1 MKGGEHGMKK
11 RMVSVLLCFIMAFGL
26 LPTKT
31 MAAEDL
37 PFRDVNKTDWF
48 YNEVKYAYERDLMT
62 GISPTAFS
70 PNETATRGMAVT
82 ILWNLDGR
90 PAAAEKCFT
99 DVAAGQYYTDAVM
112 WAAANQIIDGYGDG
126 KFGPHDSI
134 TREQLVVILYRYA
147 RHKAYDVTAAA
158 DLSLFSDCGMVSGYA
173 VNAMAWAKAHGLI
186 TGVTATTLSP
196 QEHATRAQIA
206 AILMRFH
213 EKFEQ
218 AAAVSQE
225 GAPEAPTGLHQSSN
239 KNDTYYTVSFQ
250 GNGSEVENLPA
261 PQQVEAGKPAAKP
274 AAPTRTGYQFDG
286 WFTDSSCTEAYDFST
301 LITEDLILYAKWR
314 IMFYAKPLDEAH
326 VKTGI
331 LEYEGIEYA
340 GMYVDNQLI
349 AVLEDGV
356 DREYLEAL
364 VHPYSGEI
372 VGQLPTIG
380 YYQIEFP
387 GAPTLR
393 FLSDLADTFAADPH
407 MEDAWINSVS
417 EIATSGEIHSQPYS
431 NVIFNHIDDLRWG
444 KYAEYY
450 HDQNP
455 LNWDCYDV
463 RNWGLSY
470 IHAKKARE
478 LMEREHSVSIGIV
491 DTMFTFDHED
501 VDFYK
506 IYWNKEEDAY
516 DGNNIMDNPDVL
528 NTSDVEQ
535 YGHYA
540 HGMHVAG
547 IIAAKN
553 NSVGISGVCDSNAVT
568 LYGFGLHGTGTSNIS
583 AATKFRVDEFAAI
596 TAPALLIEMGCKVIN
611 YSMGY
616 DKQPDPSALK
626 KSVDIMSDALK
637 KCIDNGNDFLIVA
650 SAGNDKRDA
659 SNSSVFCAI
668 TDSVLVDRIIVV
680 SAVQPVYEEV
690 YSNEVTM
697 THPLYYRNLK
707 NLLSNPDI
715 TMDLSTRGVQF
726 VEVFNFGQRV
736 DILAPGVDI
745 LSTVPKTNL
754 GGISK
759 TGYMIMSGTS
769 MSAPFVAGTAGL
781 LFQIDPNLSA
791 AKVKEI
797 LIDTANPC
805 VDTLGY
811 PVTNKLLN
819 AEEAVV
825 AAMGYDPRTKE
836 ITFRFSETPMVGA
849 SNAEFLTAQSV
860 QWECLSYSGENPD
873 YNVDHIGGIFFAQN
887 GDAQTRIDVV
897 DGISLPYGTVELKFS
912 ASGYKDEI
920 LELTVDGNTEEVM
933 VYMTPLNSTS
943 SLPASGRLTGTFVYV
958 DDSGQERPVSFAKCT
973 LTDVSNGNY
982 IYYAEVV
989 DGKLSN
995 AAFSRKPPA
1004 GIYRFNLYGGD
1015 RDDDGFY
1022 SHKVME
1028 AVAVTSH
1035 LDMGKV
1041 TCDRVAD
1048 VSCIITDENGTALN
1062 YVDGTITQ
1070 NGHEIASII
1079 SLYHGFTI
1087 PLQKGTYTL
1096 TLTCNGYTPL
1106 EKEFTIRGT
1115 TDLGTVQ
1122 LPCAEEK
1129 N

>member
-1 MKGGEHGMKK
+1 MKK

-48 YNEVKYAYERDLMT
+48 YNEVKYVYERDLMT

-173 VNAMAWAKAHGLI
+173 VNAMAWSKAHGLI

-206 AILMRFH
+206 AILMRFC

-218 AAAVSQE
+218 APVPSQDGTDE
-225 GAPEAPTGLHQSSN
+225 SPSRPHQNSD
-239 KNDTYYTVSFQ
+239 KNNTYYMVTFL
-250 GNGSEVENLPA
+250 GNGSNVENLPA

-274 AAPTRTGYQFDG
+274 TAPTRTIYEFDG
-286 WFTDSSCTEAYDFST
+286 WFTDSDGTTAYDFSSP
-301 LITEDLILYAKWR
+301 ITEDLTLYAKWS
-314 IMFYAKPLDEAH
+314 IMFYAKPLDEGH

-331 LEYEGIEYA
+331 LEYEGKEYE

-356 DREYLEAL
+356 EREYLEDL
-364 VHPYSGEI
+364 VNPYNGKI
-372 VGQLPTIG
+372 VGQIPTIG
-380 YYQIEFP
+380 YYQIEFS
-387 GAPTLR
+387 GNSTSRLLA
-393 FLSDLADTFAADPH
+393 DLADTIAEDPYVEAA
-407 MEDAWINSVS
+407 WLNSVS
-417 EIATSGEIHSQPYS
+417 EIVTSGAINSQSYR
-431 NVIFNHIDDLRWG
+431 NVIFNHIDDLREG
-444 KYAEYY
+444 KYSEYY
-450 HDQNP
+450 HEGNP
-455 LNWDCYDV
+455 LNWDGYDV

-470 IHAKKARE
+470 INAGKARE

-501 VDFYK
+501 VDFQS
-506 IYWNKEEDAY
+506 IFWNRGEDIY
-516 DGNNIMDNPDVL
+516 DGNNMMDH
-528 NTSDVEQ
+528 SDVVNTLNVSLYE
-535 YGHYA
+535 HCA

-547 IIAAKN
+547 IIAAKDN
-553 NSVGISGVCDSNAVT
+553 HVGISGVCDSNAVT

-836 ITFRFSETPMVGA
+836 ITFRFSEKPQVGEY
-849 SNAEFLTAQSV
+849 NADYLTARAV

-873 YNVDHIGGIFFAQN
+873 YNIQNIGGIFFAQN
-887 GDAQTRIDVV
+887 GDETTTIDVV

-920 LELTVDGNTEEVM
+920 LELTVDSDTEEVK
-933 VYMTPLNSTS
+933 VYMTPLNSDS
-943 SLPASGRLTGTFVYV
+943 SLPEESGLLTGTFVYV
-958 DDSGQERPVSFAKCT
+958 DNSGQERPVSFAKCT

-995 AAFSRKPPA
+995 AAFSEKPPV
-1004 GIYRFNLYGGD
+1004 GTYRFNLYGGD
-1015 RDDDGFY
+1015 RDDNGFY
-1022 SHKVME
+1022 SYKVIE
-1028 AVAVTSH
+1028 AVAVTCN

-1041 TCDRVAD
+1041 YCNRVAD
-1048 VSCIITDENGTALN
+1048 VSCFVTDGDGNALN
-1062 YVDGTITQ
+1062 HVDATITQ
-1070 NGHEIASII
+1070 DGHEIARI
-1079 SLYHGFTI
+1079 SSFYHGFTV

-1096 TLTCNGYTPL
+1096 TLTCNGFTPL
-1106 EKEFTIRGT
+1106 EKKFTLNGT
-1115 TDLGTVQ
+1115 TVLGTVNMSHA
-1122 LPCAEEK
+1122 AEQ
-1129 N
+1129 

>member
-1 MKGGEHGMKK
+1 MKK

-48 YNEVKYAYERDLMT
+48 YNEVKYVYERDLMT

-99 DVAAGQYYTDAVM
+99 DVAPGQYYTDAVM

-186 TGVTATTLSP
+186 TGVTGTTLAP
-196 QEHATRAQIA
+196 LENATRAQIA
-206 AILMRFH
+206 AILMRFC

-218 AAAVSQE
+218 APVPSQDGTDE
-225 GAPEAPTGLHQSSN
+225 SPSRPHQNSD
-239 KNDTYYTVSFQ
+239 KNNTYYMVTFL
-250 GNGSEVENLPA
+250 GNGSNVENLPA
-261 PQQVEAGKPAAKP
+261 SQAVKAGETAVEPT
-274 AAPTRTGYQFDG
+274 APTRTIYEFDG
-286 WFTDSSCTEAYDFST
+286 WFTDSDGTTAYDFSSP
-301 LITEDLILYAKWR
+301 ITEDLTLYAKWS
-314 IMFYAKPLDEAH
+314 IMFYAKPLDEGH

-331 LEYEGIEYA
+331 LEYEGKEYE

-356 DREYLEAL
+356 EREYLEDL
-364 VHPYSGEI
+364 VNPYNGKI
-372 VGQLPTIG
+372 VGQIPTIG
-380 YYQIEFP
+380 YYQIEFS
-387 GAPTLR
+387 GNSTSRLLA
-393 FLSDLADTFAADPH
+393 DLADTIAEDPYVEAA
-407 MEDAWINSVS
+407 WLNSVS
-417 EIATSGEIHSQPYS
+417 EIVTSGAINSQSYR
-431 NVIFNHIDDLRWG
+431 NVIFNHIDDLREE
-444 KYAEYY
+444 KYSEYY
-450 HDQNP
+450 HEGNP
-455 LNWDCYDV
+455 LNWDRYDV

-470 IHAKKARE
+470 INAGKARE
-478 LMEREHSVSIGIV
+478 LIEHENPVSIGIV

-680 SAVQPVYEEV
+680 SAVEPVYEEV

-836 ITFRFSETPMVGA
+836 ITFRFSEKPQVGEY
-849 SNAEFLTAQSV
+849 NADYLTARAV

-873 YNVDHIGGIFFAQN
+873 YNIQNIGGIFFAQN
-887 GDAQTRIDVV
+887 GDETTTIDIV
-897 DGISLPYGTVELKFS
+897 DGFSLPYGTMKLKFS
-912 ASGYKDEI
+912 ASGYRDEI
-920 LELTVDGNTEEVM
+920 IELTVDSDTEEVK
-933 VYMTPLNSTS
+933 VYMTPLNSDS
-943 SLPASGRLTGTFVYV
+943 SLPEESGLLTGTFVYV
-958 DDSGQERPVSFAKCT
+958 DNSGQELPISFAKCT
-973 LTDVSNGNY
+973 LTDITNGNR

-995 AAFSRKPPA
+995 AAFSEKPPV
-1004 GIYRFNLYGGD
+1004 GTYRFNLYGGD
-1015 RDDDGFY
+1015 RDDNGFY
-1022 SHKVME
+1022 SYKVIE
-1028 AVAVTSH
+1028 AVAVTCN

-1041 TCDRVAD
+1041 YCNRVAD
-1048 VSCIITDENGTALN
+1048 VSCFVTDGDGNALN
-1062 YVDGTITQ
+1062 HVDATITQ
-1070 NGHEIASII
+1070 DGHEIARI
-1079 SLYHGFTI
+1079 SSFYHGFTV

-1096 TLTCNGYTPL
+1096 TLTCNGFTPL
-1106 EKEFTIRGT
+1106 EKKFTLNGT
-1115 TDLGTVQ
+1115 TVLGTVNMSHA
-1122 LPCAEEK
+1122 AEQ
-1129 N
+1129 

>member
-48 YNEVKYAYERDLMT
+48 YNEVKYVYERDLMT

-206 AILMRFH
+206 AILMRFC

-218 AAAVSQE
+218 APVPSQDGTDE
-225 GAPEAPTGLHQSSN
+225 SPSRPHQNSD
-239 KNDTYYTVSFQ
+239 KNNTYYMVTFL
-250 GNGSEVENLPA
+250 GNGSNVENLPA

-274 AAPTRTGYQFDG
+274 TAPTRTIYEFDG
-286 WFTDSSCTEAYDFST
+286 WFTDSDGTTAYDFSSP
-301 LITEDLILYAKWR
+301 ITEDLTLYAKWS
-314 IMFYAKPLDEAH
+314 IMFYAKPLDEGH

-331 LEYEGIEYA
+331 LEYEGKEYE

-356 DREYLEAL
+356 EREYLEDL
-364 VHPYSGEI
+364 VNPYNGKI
-372 VGQLPTIG
+372 VGQIPTIG
-380 YYQIEFP
+380 YYQIEFS
-387 GAPTLR
+387 GNSTSRLLA
-393 FLSDLADTFAADPH
+393 DLADTIAEDPYVEAA
-407 MEDAWINSVS
+407 WLNSVS
-417 EIATSGEIHSQPYS
+417 EIVTSGAINSQSYR
-431 NVIFNHIDDLRWG
+431 NVIFNHIDDLREG
-444 KYAEYY
+444 KYSEYY
-450 HDQNP
+450 HEGNP
-455 LNWDCYDV
+455 LNWDGYDV

-470 IHAKKARE
+470 INAGKARE

-501 VDFYK
+501 VDFQS
-506 IYWNKEEDAY
+506 IFWNRGEDIY
-516 DGNNIMDNPDVL
+516 DGNNMMDH
-528 NTSDVEQ
+528 SDVVNTLNVSLYE
-535 YGHYA
+535 HCA

-547 IIAAKN
+547 IIAAKDN
-553 NSVGISGVCDSNAVT
+553 HVGISGVCDSNAVT

-745 LSTVPKTNL
+745 LSTVPKRIWEGFL
-754 GGISK
+754 KPGI
-759 TGYMIMSGTS
+759 
-769 MSAPFVAGTAGL
+769 
-781 LFQIDPNLSA
+781 
-791 AKVKEI
+791 
-797 LIDTANPC
+797 
-805 VDTLGY
+805 
-811 PVTNKLLN
+811 
-819 AEEAVV
+819 
-825 AAMGYDPRTKE
+825 
-836 ITFRFSETPMVGA
+836 
-849 SNAEFLTAQSV
+849 
-860 QWECLSYSGENPD
+860 
-873 YNVDHIGGIFFAQN
+873 
-887 GDAQTRIDVV
+887 
-897 DGISLPYGTVELKFS
+897 
-912 ASGYKDEI
+912 
-920 LELTVDGNTEEVM
+920 
-933 VYMTPLNSTS
+933 
-943 SLPASGRLTGTFVYV
+943 
-958 DDSGQERPVSFAKCT
+958 
-973 LTDVSNGNY
+973 
-982 IYYAEVV
+982 
-989 DGKLSN
+989 
-995 AAFSRKPPA
+995 
-1004 GIYRFNLYGGD
+1004 
-1015 RDDDGFY
+1015 
-1022 SHKVME
+1022 
-1028 AVAVTSH
+1028 
-1035 LDMGKV
+1035 
-1041 TCDRVAD
+1041 
-1048 VSCIITDENGTALN
+1048 
-1062 YVDGTITQ
+1062 
-1070 NGHEIASII
+1070 
-1079 SLYHGFTI
+1079 
-1087 PLQKGTYTL
+1087 
-1096 TLTCNGYTPL
+1096 
-1106 EKEFTIRGT
+1106 
-1115 TDLGTVQ
+1115 
-1122 LPCAEEK
+1122 
-1129 N
+1129 

>member
-1 MKGGEHGMKK
+1 MKK

-206 AILMRFH
+206 AILMRFC

-218 AAAVSQE
+218 APVPSQDGTDE
-225 GAPEAPTGLHQSSN
+225 SPSRPHQNSD
-239 KNDTYYTVSFQ
+239 KNNTYYMVTFL
-250 GNGSEVENLPA
+250 GNGSNVENLPA
-261 PQQVEAGKPAAKP
+261 SQAVKAGETAVEPT
-274 AAPTRTGYQFDG
+274 APTRTIYEFDG
-286 WFTDSSCTEAYDFST
+286 WFTDSDGTTAYDFSSP
-301 LITEDLILYAKWR
+301 ITEDLTLYAKWS
-314 IMFYAKPLDEAH
+314 IMFYAKPLDEGH

-331 LEYEGIEYA
+331 LEYEGKEYE

-356 DREYLEAL
+356 EREYLEDL
-364 VHPYSGEI
+364 VNPYNGKI
-372 VGQLPTIG
+372 VGQIPTIG
-380 YYQIEFP
+380 YYQIEFS
-387 GAPTLR
+387 GNSTSRLLA
-393 FLSDLADTFAADPH
+393 DLADTIAEDPYVEAA
-407 MEDAWINSVS
+407 WLNSVS
-417 EIATSGEIHSQPYS
+417 EIVTSGAINSQSYR
-431 NVIFNHIDDLRWG
+431 NVIFNHIDDLREE
-444 KYAEYY
+444 KYSEYY
-450 HDQNP
+450 HEGNP
-455 LNWDCYDV
+455 LNWDRYDV

-470 IHAKKARE
+470 INAGKARE
-478 LMEREHSVSIGIV
+478 LIEHENPVSIGIV

-836 ITFRFSETPMVGA
+836 ITFRFSEKPQVGEY
-849 SNAEFLTAQSV
+849 NADYLTARAV

-873 YNVDHIGGIFFAQN
+873 YNIQNIGGIFFAQN
-887 GDAQTRIDVV
+887 GDETTTIDIV
-897 DGISLPYGTVELKFS
+897 DGFSLPYGTMKLKFS
-912 ASGYKDEI
+912 ASGYRDEI
-920 LELTVDGNTEEVM
+920 IELTVDSDTEEVK
-933 VYMTPLNSTS
+933 VYMTPLNSDS
-943 SLPASGRLTGTFVYV
+943 SLPEESGLLTGTFVYV
-958 DDSGQERPVSFAKCT
+958 DNSGQELPISFAKCT
-973 LTDVSNGNY
+973 LTDITNGNR

-995 AAFSRKPPA
+995 AAFSEKPPV
-1004 GIYRFNLYGGD
+1004 GTYRFNLYGGD
-1015 RDDDGFY
+1015 RDDNGFY
-1022 SHKVME
+1022 SYKVIE
-1028 AVAVTSH
+1028 AVAVTCN

-1041 TCDRVAD
+1041 YCNRVAD
-1048 VSCIITDENGTALN
+1048 VSCFVTDGDGNALN
-1062 YVDGTITQ
+1062 HVDATITQ
-1070 NGHEIASII
+1070 DGHEIARI
-1079 SLYHGFTI
+1079 SSFYHGFTV

-1096 TLTCNGYTPL
+1096 TLTCNGFTPL
-1106 EKEFTIRGT
+1106 EKKFTLNGT
-1115 TDLGTVQ
+1115 TVLGTVNMSHA
-1122 LPCAEEK
+1122 AEQ
-1129 N
+1129 

>member
-1 MKGGEHGMKK
+1 MKK

-48 YNEVKYAYERDLMT
+48 YNEVKYVYERDLMT

-206 AILMRFH
+206 AILMRFC

-218 AAAVSQE
+218 APVPSQDGTDE
-225 GAPEAPTGLHQSSN
+225 SPSRPHQNSD
-239 KNDTYYTVSFQ
+239 KNNTYYMVTFL
-250 GNGSEVENLPA
+250 GNGSNVENLPA
-261 PQQVEAGKPAAKP
+261 SQAVKAGETAVEPT
-274 AAPTRTGYQFDG
+274 APTRTIYEFDG
-286 WFTDSSCTEAYDFST
+286 WFTDSDGTTAYDFSSP
-301 LITEDLILYAKWR
+301 ITEDLTLYAKWS
-314 IMFYAKPLDEAH
+314 IMFYAKPLDEGH

-331 LEYEGIEYA
+331 LEYEGKEYE

-356 DREYLEAL
+356 EREYLEDL
-364 VHPYSGEI
+364 VNPYNGKI
-372 VGQLPTIG
+372 VGQIPTIG
-380 YYQIEFP
+380 YYQIEFS
-387 GAPTLR
+387 GNSTSRLLA
-393 FLSDLADTFAADPH
+393 DLADTIAEDPYVEAA
-407 MEDAWINSVS
+407 WLNSVS
-417 EIATSGEIHSQPYS
+417 EIVTSGAINSQSYR
-431 NVIFNHIDDLRWG
+431 NVIFNHIDDLREG
-444 KYAEYY
+444 KYSEYY
-450 HDQNP
+450 HEGNP
-455 LNWDCYDV
+455 LNWDGYDV

-470 IHAKKARE
+470 INAGKARE
-478 LMEREHSVSIGIV
+478 LIEHENPVSIGIV

-680 SAVQPVYEEV
+680 SAVEPVYEEV

-836 ITFRFSETPMVGA
+836 ITFRFSEKPQVGEY
-849 SNAEFLTAQSV
+849 NADYLTARAV

-873 YNVDHIGGIFFAQN
+873 YNIQNIGGIFFAQN
-887 GDAQTRIDVV
+887 GDETTTIDIV
-897 DGISLPYGTVELKFS
+897 DGFSLPYGTMKLKFS
-912 ASGYKDEI
+912 ASGYRDEI
-920 LELTVDGNTEEVM
+920 IELTVDSDTEEVK
-933 VYMTPLNSTS
+933 VYMTPLNSDS
-943 SLPASGRLTGTFVYV
+943 SLPEESGLLTGTFVYV
-958 DDSGQERPVSFAKCT
+958 DNSGQELPISFAKCT
-973 LTDVSNGNY
+973 LTDITNGNR

-995 AAFSRKPPA
+995 AAFSEKPPV
-1004 GIYRFNLYGGD
+1004 GTYRFNLYGGD
-1015 RDDDGFY
+1015 RDDNGFY
-1022 SHKVME
+1022 SYKVIE
-1028 AVAVTSH
+1028 AVAVTCN

-1041 TCDRVAD
+1041 YCNRVAD
-1048 VSCIITDENGTALN
+1048 VSCFVTDGDGNALN
-1062 YVDGTITQ
+1062 HVDATITQ
-1070 NGHEIASII
+1070 DGHEIARI
-1079 SLYHGFTI
+1079 SSFYHGFTV

-1096 TLTCNGYTPL
+1096 TLTCNGFTPL
-1106 EKEFTIRGT
+1106 EKKFTLNGT
-1115 TDLGTVQ
+1115 TVLGTVNMSHA
-1122 LPCAEEK
+1122 AEQ
-1129 N
+1129 

>member
-1 MKGGEHGMKK
+1 MKK

-48 YNEVKYAYERDLMT
+48 YNEVKYVYERDLMT

-274 AAPTRTGYQFDG
+274 TAPTRTGYQFDG

-331 LEYEGIEYA
+331 LEYEGKEYE

-356 DREYLEAL
+356 EREYLEDL
-364 VHPYSGEI
+364 VNPYNGKI
-372 VGQLPTIG
+372 VGQIPTIG
-380 YYQIEFP
+380 YYQIEFS
-387 GAPTLR
+387 GNSTSRLLA
-393 FLSDLADTFAADPH
+393 DLADTIAEDPYVEAA
-407 MEDAWINSVS
+407 WLNSVS
-417 EIATSGEIHSQPYS
+417 EIVTSGAINSQSYR
-431 NVIFNHIDDLRWG
+431 NVIFNHIDDLREG
-444 KYAEYY
+444 KYSEYY
-450 HDQNP
+450 HEGNP
-455 LNWDCYDV
+455 LNWDGYDV

-470 IHAKKARE
+470 INAGKARE

-501 VDFYK
+501 VDFQS
-506 IYWNKEEDAY
+506 IFWNRGEDIY
-516 DGNNIMDNPDVL
+516 DGNNMMDH
-528 NTSDVEQ
+528 SDVVNTLNVSLYE
-535 YGHYA
+535 HCA

-547 IIAAKN
+547 IIAAKDN
-553 NSVGISGVCDSNAVT
+553 HVGISGVCDSNAVT
-568 LYGFGLHGTGTSNIS
+568 LYGFGLHGTGISNVNVL
-583 AATKFRVDEFAAI
+583 TKFKIDEFGAL
-596 TAPALLIEMGCKVIN
+596 TAPALLIEMDCKVIN

-616 DKQPDPSALK
+616 AKQPDPSELK
-626 KSVDIMSDALK
+626 KSVDIMSDALRT
-637 KCIDNGNDFLIVA
+637 CITNGHDFLIVA
-650 SAGNDKRDA
+650 AAGNEKRDA
-659 SNSSVFCAI
+659 WDSSVFSAI
-668 TDSVLVDRIIVV
+668 EDPSLVSRILVV
-680 SAVQPVYEEV
+680 SSVQPVYEAV
-690 YSNEVTM
+690 YSNDVTM
-697 THPLYYRNLK
+697 THPLFFRTMK
-707 NLLSNPDI
+707 NLPSGSEV
-715 TMDLSTRGVQF
+715 TVDLSTRGVQF
-726 VEVFNFGQRV
+726 LNGHNYGPRV
-736 DILAPGVDI
+736 DLLAPGVDI
-745 LSTVPKTNL
+745 LSTVPRTNGDGL
-754 GGISK
+754 SK

-769 MSAPFVAGTAGL
+769 MATPFVTGTAGL
-781 LFQIDPNLSA
+781 LFQIDPDLTA
-791 AKVKEI
+791 ARVKEI

-805 VDTLGY
+805 VDTLDF

-836 ITFRFSETPMVGA
+836 ITFRFSEKPQVGEY
-849 SNAEFLTAQSV
+849 NAEFLTAQSV

-995 AAFSRKPPA
+995 AAFSEKPPV
-1004 GIYRFNLYGGD
+1004 GTYRFNLYGGD
-1015 RDDDGFY
+1015 RDDNGFY
-1022 SHKVME
+1022 SYKVIE
-1028 AVAVTSH
+1028 AVAVTCN

-1041 TCDRVAD
+1041 YCNRVAD
-1048 VSCIITDENGTALN
+1048 VSCFVTDGDGNALN
-1062 YVDGTITQ
+1062 HVDATITQ
-1070 NGHEIASII
+1070 DGHEIARI
-1079 SLYHGFTI
+1079 SSFYHGFTV

-1096 TLTCNGYTPL
+1096 TLTCNGFTPL
-1106 EKEFTIRGT
+1106 EKKFTLNGT
-1115 TDLGTVQ
+1115 TVLGTVNMSHA
-1122 LPCAEEK
+1122 AEQ
-1129 N
+1129 

>member
-1 MKGGEHGMKK
+1 MKK

-48 YNEVKYAYERDLMT
+48 YNEVKYVYERDLMT

-206 AILMRFH
+206 AILMRFC

-218 AAAVSQE
+218 APVPSQDGTDE
-225 GAPEAPTGLHQSSN
+225 SPSRPHQNSD
-239 KNDTYYTVSFQ
+239 KNNTYYMVTFL
-250 GNGSEVENLPA
+250 GNGSNVENLPA

-274 AAPTRTGYQFDG
+274 TAPTRTIYEFDG
-286 WFTDSSCTEAYDFST
+286 WFTDSDGTTAYDFSSP
-301 LITEDLILYAKWR
+301 ITEDLTLYAKWS
-314 IMFYAKPLDEAH
+314 IMFYAKPLDEGH

-331 LEYEGIEYA
+331 LEYEGKEYE

-356 DREYLEAL
+356 EREYLEDL
-364 VHPYSGEI
+364 VNPYNGKI
-372 VGQLPTIG
+372 VGQIPTIG
-380 YYQIEFP
+380 YYQIEFS
-387 GAPTLR
+387 GNSTSRLLA
-393 FLSDLADTFAADPH
+393 DLADTIAEDPYVEAA
-407 MEDAWINSVS
+407 WLNSVS
-417 EIATSGEIHSQPYS
+417 EIVTSGAINSQSYR
-431 NVIFNHIDDLRWG
+431 NVIFNHIDDLREG
-444 KYAEYY
+444 KYSEYY
-450 HDQNP
+450 HEGNP
-455 LNWDCYDV
+455 LNWDGYDV

-470 IHAKKARE
+470 INAGKARE

-501 VDFYK
+501 VDFQS
-506 IYWNKEEDAY
+506 IFWNRGEDIY
-516 DGNNIMDNPDVL
+516 DGNNMMDH
-528 NTSDVEQ
+528 SDVVNTLNVSLYE
-535 YGHYA
+535 HCA

-547 IIAAKN
+547 IIAAKDN
-553 NSVGISGVCDSNAVT
+553 HVGISGVCDSNAVT

-745 LSTVPKTNL
+745 LSTVPKRIWEGFL
-754 GGISK
+754 KPGI
-759 TGYMIMSGTS
+759 
-769 MSAPFVAGTAGL
+769 
-781 LFQIDPNLSA
+781 
-791 AKVKEI
+791 
-797 LIDTANPC
+797 
-805 VDTLGY
+805 
-811 PVTNKLLN
+811 
-819 AEEAVV
+819 
-825 AAMGYDPRTKE
+825 
-836 ITFRFSETPMVGA
+836 
-849 SNAEFLTAQSV
+849 
-860 QWECLSYSGENPD
+860 
-873 YNVDHIGGIFFAQN
+873 
-887 GDAQTRIDVV
+887 
-897 DGISLPYGTVELKFS
+897 
-912 ASGYKDEI
+912 
-920 LELTVDGNTEEVM
+920 
-933 VYMTPLNSTS
+933 
-943 SLPASGRLTGTFVYV
+943 
-958 DDSGQERPVSFAKCT
+958 
-973 LTDVSNGNY
+973 
-982 IYYAEVV
+982 
-989 DGKLSN
+989 
-995 AAFSRKPPA
+995 
-1004 GIYRFNLYGGD
+1004 
-1015 RDDDGFY
+1015 
-1022 SHKVME
+1022 
-1028 AVAVTSH
+1028 
-1035 LDMGKV
+1035 
-1041 TCDRVAD
+1041 
-1048 VSCIITDENGTALN
+1048 
-1062 YVDGTITQ
+1062 
-1070 NGHEIASII
+1070 
-1079 SLYHGFTI
+1079 
-1087 PLQKGTYTL
+1087 
-1096 TLTCNGYTPL
+1096 
-1106 EKEFTIRGT
+1106 
-1115 TDLGTVQ
+1115 
-1122 LPCAEEK
+1122 
-1129 N
+1129 

>member
-1 MKGGEHGMKK
+1 MKK

-48 YNEVKYAYERDLMT
+48 YNEVKYVYERDLMT

-206 AILMRFH
+206 AILMRFC

-218 AAAVSQE
+218 APVPSQDGTDE
-225 GAPEAPTGLHQSSN
+225 SPSRPHQNSD
-239 KNDTYYTVSFQ
+239 KNNTYYMVTFL
-250 GNGSEVENLPA
+250 GNGSNVENLPA

-274 AAPTRTGYQFDG
+274 TAPTRTIYEFDG
-286 WFTDSSCTEAYDFST
+286 WFTDSDGTTAYDFSSP
-301 LITEDLILYAKWR
+301 ITEDLTLYAKWS
-314 IMFYAKPLDEAH
+314 IMFYAKPLDEGH

-331 LEYEGIEYA
+331 LEYEGKEYE

-356 DREYLEAL
+356 EREYLEDL
-364 VHPYSGEI
+364 VNPYNGKI
-372 VGQLPTIG
+372 VGQIPTIG
-380 YYQIEFP
+380 YYQIEFS
-387 GAPTLR
+387 GNSTSRLLA
-393 FLSDLADTFAADPH
+393 DLADTIAEDPYVEAA
-407 MEDAWINSVS
+407 WLNSVS
-417 EIATSGEIHSQPYS
+417 EIVTSGAINSQSYR
-431 NVIFNHIDDLRWG
+431 NVIFNHIDDLREG
-444 KYAEYY
+444 KYSEYY
-450 HDQNP
+450 HEGNP
-455 LNWDCYDV
+455 LNWDGYDV

-470 IHAKKARE
+470 INAGKARE

-501 VDFYK
+501 VDFQS
-506 IYWNKEEDAY
+506 IFWNRGEDIY
-516 DGNNIMDNPDVL
+516 DGNNMMDH
-528 NTSDVEQ
+528 SDVVNTLNVSLYE
-535 YGHYA
+535 HCA

-547 IIAAKN
+547 IIAAKDN
-553 NSVGISGVCDSNAVT
+553 HVGISGVCDSNAVT

-836 ITFRFSETPMVGA
+836 ITFRFSEKPQVGEY
-849 SNAEFLTAQSV
+849 NADYLTARAV

-873 YNVDHIGGIFFAQN
+873 YNIQNIGGIFFAQN
-887 GDAQTRIDVV
+887 GDETTTIDIV
-897 DGISLPYGTVELKFS
+897 DGFSLPYGTMKLKFS
-912 ASGYKDEI
+912 ASGYRDEI
-920 LELTVDGNTEEVM
+920 IELTVDSDTEEVK
-933 VYMTPLNSTS
+933 VYMTPLNSDS
-943 SLPASGRLTGTFVYV
+943 SLPEESGLLTGTFVYV
-958 DDSGQERPVSFAKCT
+958 DNSGQELPISFAKCT
-973 LTDVSNGNY
+973 LTDITNGNR

-995 AAFSRKPPA
+995 AAFSEKPPV
-1004 GIYRFNLYGGD
+1004 GTYRFNLYGGD
-1015 RDDDGFY
+1015 RDDNGFY
-1022 SHKVME
+1022 SYKVIE
-1028 AVAVTSH
+1028 AVAVTCN

-1041 TCDRVAD
+1041 YCNRVAD
-1048 VSCIITDENGTALN
+1048 VSCFVTDGDGNALN
-1062 YVDGTITQ
+1062 HVDATITQ
-1070 NGHEIASII
+1070 DGHEIARI
-1079 SLYHGFTI
+1079 SSFYHGFTV

-1096 TLTCNGYTPL
+1096 TLTCNGFTPL
-1106 EKEFTIRGT
+1106 EKKFTLNGT
-1115 TDLGTVQ
+1115 TVLGTVNMSHA
-1122 LPCAEEK
+1122 AEQ
-1129 N
+1129 